1 MGRPEQLKEG
11 RTLHFVTGGAYNGK
25 TKWVKQLY
33 GLENDVLWLSGYRKE
48 QPELIDFQGK
58 TVVLQGLDAW
68 VQQDA
73 EMMDSDS
80 IRKRWKEIMADWRI
94 WEKERDE
101 HNCIVIG
108 SDISKGIVPMEA
120 RDRRWRDACGWV
132 FQDVASISRRVDIIW
147 YGMNQRIK

>member
-1 MGRPEQLKEG
+1 MGRPEQFKEG

-48 QPELIDFQGK
+48 QPKLIDFQGE

-68 VQQDA
+68 IQQDA
-73 EMMDSDS
+73 EKMDSDS

-108 SDISKGIVPMEA
+108 SDISKGIVPMGSERSQMA
-120 RDRRWRDACGWV
+120 RCLRMGLSRC
-132 FQDVASISRRVDIIW
+132 SIH
-147 YGMNQRIK
+147 IKAR